1 MAQKN
6 KGEYPRIDATV
17 VVNKSTGSQS
27 DNRIDKTRIDKTS
40 SAVAGSDSPGSANSG
55 VVSGDNN
62 GEFRAS
68 EGTGTS
74 RWRSTMVEGSRS
86 GKMPRPWFK
95 KWGWWFLPLTF
106 IGAALS
112 AWWGVKHIESQ
123 VETAAPEILRAA
135 NVDPSGLSFDADY
148 RNIVVTGNLPPGV
161 SATQVKQVL
170 EEGTGVDNEDIRY
183 AEVTAQGAPPPKPEP
198 APAPPVVEPTGE
210 ISVTAISDGQTIRLS
225 GSVPNQEH
233 ADKLFSS
240 AAQAVGEDNVIN
252 ELDVPGLKPSAAN
265 PQVQIDRLARVL
277 PQLGSGISA
286 ANLALG
292 DDAFSG
298 SIDAVDLQAKEEL
311 DPVVATTSG
320 SEVTVTAPAIA
331 PSQIDVFFDYRDER
345 IHLSGE
351 VINEAQRKVLFDASA
366 ETVGANNV
374 INTLQ
379 LLQSDSV
386 SHESDSR
393 IYSLADTLRDFGG
406 LRSAEGRLS
415 GSELYMRGVARND
428 IAKQTIDQSLKSGAD
443 AGLLVDVKVTLLSI
457 EREMQLLQD
466 LFDSLENEIRENIVF
481 ASNSD
486 VLDNRATGV
495 LDKLAAGIAK
505 FERPRVDI
513 SGHTDSTGS
522 TGKNQDLSARRAI
535 AVMNYLTTN
544 GVNGERLRA
553 IGVGESQPIADNNTL
568 AGRQQNRRVEFTAV
582 EGF

>member
-1 MAQKN
+1 MAREN
-6 KGEYPRIDATV
+6 KGEYLRKDATV
-17 VVNKSTGSQS
+17 VLSKSSGSQS
-27 DNRIDKTRIDKTS
+27 DSRIDKITGE
-40 SAVAGSDSPGSANSG
+40 VAGSDSPGRANSG
-55 VVSGDNN
+55 VVSGDNS

-68 EGTGTS
+68 GGAGTS
-74 RWRSTMVEGSRS
+74 RWRSAMVEGSRT
-86 GKMPRPWFK
+86 GKMPHPWFK

-123 VETAAPEILRAA
+123 VEAAAPEILRAA

-148 RNIVVTGNLPPGV
+148 RNIVVAGNLPPGV
-161 SATQVKQVL
+161 SAAQVEQVL
-170 EEGTGVDNEDIRY
+170 VEGTGVDNEDIRY
-183 AEVTAQGAPPPKPEP
+183 AEVTAQEALPPKP
-198 APAPPVVEPTGE
+198 APAPPLVEPTGE
-210 ISVTAISDGQTIRLS
+210 ISVAAVSDGQTIRLS

-240 AAQAVGEDNVIN
+240 AAQAVGEDNVVN
-252 ELDVPGLKPSAAN
+252 ELDVLGLKPSAAN

-311 DPVVATTSG
+311 DPIVATNSG

-331 PSQIDVFFDYRDER
+331 PSQVDVFFDYRDER
-345 IHLSGE
+345 INLSGE
-351 VINEAQRKVLFDASA
+351 VINQAQRKVLFDASA

-379 LLQSDSV
+379 LLQADSA

-393 IYSLADTLRDFGG
+393 IAALADTLRDFGG

-415 GSELYMRGVARND
+415 GSDLYMRGVARND
-428 IAKQTIDQSLKSGAD
+428 IAKQTIDQTLQSGAD
-443 AGLLVDVKVTLLSI
+443 ADLLVDGKVTLLSI

-495 LDKLAAGIAK
+495 LDKLAAGIAN

-522 TGKNQDLSARRAI
+522 TGKNQDLSARRAL
-535 AVMNYLTTN
+535 AVMTYLTTN